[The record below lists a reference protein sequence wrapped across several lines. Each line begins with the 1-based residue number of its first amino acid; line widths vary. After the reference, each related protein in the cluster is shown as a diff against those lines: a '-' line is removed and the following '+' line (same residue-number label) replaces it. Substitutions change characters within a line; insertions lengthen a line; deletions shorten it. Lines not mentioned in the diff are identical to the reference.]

1 MKFLKKYFEFMI
13 KNTKTKYKNIL
24 IVLTINAIT
33 SVITVLFAYLSKD
46 IIDRVFVQKDVL
58 YMHYII
64 KILAIISLIYFLIE
78 ILGLY
83 YTTIWKINSEF
94 NLKKMFFKNIQN
106 VLYGNLEKISDTS
119 LYHRLFSDGATIS
132 EYFYTLSIV
141 IPFNFFYVAFILFFM
156 WKWSKILTMYA
167 LILFVL
173 EIVNIKVAKKPI
185 LAVAERQ
192 KEVDQNLA
200 NYVMEKIELISF
212 AQIMN
217 MRLKNTNDVF
227 KKFHDSKRITVNN
240 FFYMSIFDQ
249 VSNLI
254 RQIWS
259 LGLFIVGA
267 NLIISNKITIGV
279 FVGYQALLGYLMNPF
294 STLVNSLMSYQSNK
308 VCFKR
313 FVEYYE
319 LPKIN
324 DSLEINF
331 NFCDEINICN
341 IDFSYE
347 KKIIFKNFNGII
359 KKGEVIAVSGDSGS
373 GKTTLM
379 KLFMKEIIPDNGEI
393 KIDNI
398 NISKINYESYMNS
411 ITFVQ
416 QEPIILND
424 SLRNNILL
432 DKSVDDTRVIEL
444 LYKLNLFELFNKLEY
459 GLDTHIYNRK
469 EKLSSGEAQRINI
482 ARALFRESQII
493 YLDEPTSFLDKST
506 ELKVLSTLKGYAK
519 DNKSTI
525 IINSHSKEVLK
536 IADRVIYLKN
546 RRK

>member
-1 MKFLKKYFEFMI
+1 M
-13 KNTKTKYKNIL
+13 
-24 IVLTINAIT
+24 
-33 SVITVLFAYLSKD
+33 
-46 IIDRVFVQKDVL
+46 
-58 YMHYII
+58 
-64 KILAIISLIYFLIE
+64 
-78 ILGLY
+78 
-83 YTTIWKINSEF
+83 
-94 NLKKMFFKNIQN
+94 
-106 VLYGNLEKISDTS
+106 
-119 LYHRLFSDGATIS
+119 
-132 EYFYTLSIV
+132 
-141 IPFNFFYVAFILFFM
+141 AFILFFM

-185 LAVAERQ
+185 LAVAEKQ

-227 KKFHDSKRITVNN
+227 QKFHDSKRITVNN

-347 KKIIFKNFNGII
+347 KK
-359 KKGEVIAVSGDSGS
+359 
-373 GKTTLM
+373 
-379 KLFMKEIIPDNGEI
+379 
-393 KIDNI
+393 
-398 NISKINYESYMNS
+398 
-411 ITFVQ
+411 
-416 QEPIILND
+416 
-424 SLRNNILL
+424 
-432 DKSVDDTRVIEL
+432 
-444 LYKLNLFELFNKLEY
+444 
-459 GLDTHIYNRK
+459 
-469 EKLSSGEAQRINI
+469 
-482 ARALFRESQII
+482 
-493 YLDEPTSFLDKST
+493 
-506 ELKVLSTLKGYAK
+506 
-519 DNKSTI
+519 
-525 IINSHSKEVLK
+525 
-536 IADRVIYLKN
+536 
-546 RRK
+546 

>member
-185 LAVAERQ
+185 LAVAEKQ

-227 KKFHDSKRITVNN
+227 QKFHDSKRITVNN

-379 KLFMKEIIPDNGEI
+379 KIISSNLLSYEGNIFWDGKNYKEISSQLI
-393 KIDNI
+393 K
-398 NISKINYESYMNS
+398 NS
-411 ITFVQ
+411 IACVSSDDYIFNMS
-416 QEPIILND
+416 I
-424 SLRNNILL
+424 RNNIIL
-432 DKSVDDTRVIEL
+432 DKKYDAEL
-444 LYKLNLFELFNKLEY
+444 LYDVIKRTKIEDFIKDLPRGLETELKSNNL
-459 GLDTHIYNRK
+459 T
-469 EKLSSGEAQRINI
+469 LSAGQIQRICL
-482 ARALFRESQII
+482 ARALYSERDLIFIDEGTAN
-493 YLDEPTSFLDKST
+493 LDIKNSEYIEKELFLDSNLT
-506 ELKVLSTLKGYAK
+506 VVMITHRLNDNIAILSDNIYTL
-519 DNKSTI
+519 
-525 IINSHSKEVLK
+525 
-536 IADRVIYLKN
+536 
-546 RRK
+546 